1 MHSRLLAILI
11 KEARELLRDPLY
23 LGLALGIPI
32 LQMVLFGFGLT
43 ADVKHVRVGVVDHDR
58 SPYSRDYLDA
68 LVHSEYFDFVGLARD
83 PAEADGWLRSG
94 KARVVIDIPP
104 TFARDLAARRTASIG
119 VNVDGVFPTFAEII
133 VGYVTAVNG
142 LYNQQLIA
150 TTFGSRAAGMTPP
163 VSLNVAIWYNP
174 SLESKNFIVPG
185 MIVILLLI
193 FPALLGAL
201 LITREKETGTI
212 FNLYASPARRIE
224 ILLGKAAPYVAVAF
238 LDYLLIFTMSVG
250 LFHVRFVGSFGLLS
264 AGALLY
270 ATCTVGTGILISTLV
285 RTQLAAMLI
294 AFLATVT
301 PAFQL
306 SGFLAPVAS
315 QDPIGRI
322 AGSLIPAT
330 YFMEIARGSYLKG
343 LGLDVYWPDLAA
355 LALFAVVVYTLAW
368 WRLRKRIG

>member
-1 MHSRLLAILI
+1 MRSRALAILV
-11 KEARELLRDPLY
+11 KETRELLRDPLY
-23 LGLALGIPI
+23 LGLALGIPL

-43 ADVKHVRVGVVDHDR
+43 ADVKHVRVGVLDHDR
-58 SPYSRDYLDA
+58 SPYSRDYVDA

-83 PAEADGWLRSG
+83 PAEADRWLRSG
-94 KARVVIDIPP
+94 RARVIIDMPP
-104 TFARDLAARRTASIG
+104 TFARDLAARRSATIG
-119 VNVDGVFPTFAEII
+119 VSVDGVFPTFAEII
-133 VGYVTAVNG
+133 VGYVSAVNA
-142 LYNQQLIA
+142 LYNERLLA
-150 TTFGSRAAGMTPP
+150 TVPAVAAAAPPP
-163 VSLNVAIWYNP
+163 VSLDVSIWYNP

-185 MIVILLLI
+185 MIVIMMLI

-212 FNLYASPARRIE
+212 FNLYASPVRRVE

-238 LDYLLIFTMSVG
+238 LDYLLIFVMSVW
-250 LFHVRFVGSFGLLS
+250 LFGVRFTGSFGLLS

-315 QDPIGRI
+315 QDRVGRI

-330 YFMEIARGSYLKG
+330 YFMDLARGSYLKG
-343 LGLDVYWPDLAA
+343 LGIGVYWRDLMA
-355 LALFAVVVYTLAW
+355 LALFAVAVYTLAW
-368 WRLRKRIG
+368 WRLKKRIG

>member
-1 MHSRLLAILI
+1 MHSRVFAILI
-11 KEARELLRDPLY
+11 KETRELLRDPLY
-23 LGLALGIPI
+23 LGLALGIPL

-68 LVHSEYFDFVGLARD
+68 FVHSEYFDFVGLARD
-83 PAEADGWLRSG
+83 PGEADRWLRSG

-104 TFARDLAARRTASIG
+104 TFSRDLAARRTASIG

-133 VGYVTAVNG
+133 VGYVTAVNA
-142 LYNQQLIA
+142 LYNQQLVA
-150 TTFGSRAAGMTPP
+150 TTFGGRAARMTPP
-163 VSLNVAIWYNP
+163 VGLNVAIWYNP

-201 LITREKETGTI
+201 LITREKEAGTI

-224 ILLGKAAPYVAVAF
+224 ILFGKAAPYVAVAF

-330 YFMEIARGSYLKG
+330 YFMDVARGSYLKG

>member
-1 MHSRLLAILI
+1 MRSRALAILI
-11 KEARELLRDPLY
+11 KETRELLRDPLY
-23 LGLALGIPI
+23 LGLALGIPL
-32 LQMVLFGFGLT
+32 LQMILFGFGLT
-43 ADVKHVRVGVVDHDR
+43 ADVKHVRVGVLDHDR
-58 SPYSRDYLDA
+58 SPYSRDYVDA

-83 PAEADGWLRSG
+83 PAEADRWLRSG
-94 KARVVIDIPP
+94 KARVVIDMPP
-104 TFARDLAARRTASIG
+104 TFARDLAARRVASIG
-119 VNVDGVFPTFAEII
+119 VSVDGVFPTFAEII
-133 VGYVTAVNG
+133 VGYVTAVNA
-142 LYNQQLIA
+142 LYNERLL
-150 TTFGSRAAGMTPP
+150 AAIPGAQAVNATPP
-163 VSLNVAIWYNP
+163 VTLNVAIWYNP

-185 MIVILLLI
+185 MIVIMMLI

-212 FNLYASPARRIE
+212 FNLYASPVRRVE

-238 LDYLLIFTMSVG
+238 LDFLLIFIMSVW
-250 LFHVRFVGSFGLLS
+250 LFGVRFTGSFGLLS

-330 YFMEIARGSYLKG
+330 YFMALARGSYLKG
-343 LGLDVYWPDLAA
+343 LGFGVYWRDLAA
-355 LALFAVVVYTLAW
+355 LALFAVGVYTLAW
-368 WRLRKRIG
+368 WRLQKRIG

>member
-1 MHSRLLAILI
+1 MHSRLFAILL
-11 KEARELLRDPLY
+11 KESRELLRDPLY
-23 LGLALGIPI
+23 LGLALGIPL

-43 ADVKHVRVGVVDHDR
+43 ADVKHVRVGVLDHDR
-58 SPYSRDYLDA
+58 SAYSRDYVDA

-104 TFARDLAARRTASIG
+104 TFARDLASRGPASIG

-142 LYNQQLIA
+142 LYNERLLA
-150 TTFGSRAAGMTPP
+150 TISGPRAARATPP
-163 VSLNVAIWYNP
+163 VSLSVSIWYNP

-185 MIVILLLI
+185 MIVILMLI
-193 FPALLGAL
+193 FPALLGSL
-201 LITREKETGTI
+201 LITREKEAGTI
-212 FNLYASPARRIE
+212 FNLYASPVRRIE

-238 LDYLLIFTMSVG
+238 LDYLLIFSISVW
-250 LFHVRFVGSFGLLS
+250 LFRVRFVGSFALLS

-270 ATCTVGTGILISTLV
+270 ACCTVGTGILISTLV

-315 QDPIGRI
+315 QDRIGRI

-330 YFMEIARGSYLKG
+330 YFMDLARGSFLKG
-343 LGLDVYWPDLAA
+343 LGLDVYWPDLVA
-355 LALFAVVVYTLAW
+355 LALFALAVYGLAW
-368 WRLRKRIG
+368 WRLKKRIG